1 MKLPSDLP
9 TFLWL
14 CARDGWNAPGPHGAT
29 HGRHHAV
36 DVHAGRFG
44 LCLAPVAGGPLA
56 RFSESGDVAAVA
68 RHFRT
73 GHAAIPAGDAIEPP
87 GFASEGTWFSGR
99 LDSGIHRCQWHRIEL
114 DLAQL
119 PQGTEVTVY
128 TYSGGDDV
136 KTLSGREVPA
146 KGWLPGQGIRFQGRP
161 MRALA
166 GPPTE
171 NARMPGG
178 LGLAGHGS
186 ASDEETVDCLVQSR
200 EGQHLWIK
208 LELRGNGYAT
218 PVVRALRVHFPRAS
232 YVSYLPAVYH
242 ADDESRGFLE
252 RFLSI
257 FQTEWDALDAE
268 IDDLARHFDPAA
280 VPEGPSMDRLAR
292 WLGLPLEGTWS
303 AAQRRRMLAAVPRFY
318 RRRGTPAAM
327 AAVLRV
333 YIENMAERP
342 PAAAASAFPI
352 ILEGFRERNRFL
364 TLHPG
369 CGTNDLP
376 GDPTAAV
383 DAPLLG
389 TRPLWRERSARAQ
402 VGGSAP
408 LGEAIVFSIGD
419 PGREAFDA
427 HAHGFRVFVPAAWVN
442 TEAEERTLR
451 RAIEAEKP
459 AHTRYTLHLVP
470 PRLRVGRQSTIG
482 VDTIIGRYPV
492 ARLTCGAGEGSAPG
506 AGGEGDHSVGPA
518 GPAPS
523 APPAG
528 HLGYDTVLA
537 DRHAAWAEGA
547 ERQGWL
553 RLAPGV
559 VAGPDTVIESASAGR
574 SMS

>member
-14 CARDGWNAPGPHGAT
+14 SARDGWNAPGLHGAT
-29 HGRHHAV
+29 HGQHQAV
-36 DVHAGRFG
+36 DVHAGRSG
-44 LCLAPVAGGPLA
+44 LCLAPAADGPLA
-56 RFSESGDVAAVA
+56 RFAQSGDVAAVA

-73 GHAAIPAGDAIEPP
+73 GHATAPAGDAIEPP

-114 DLAQL
+114 DLAQV
-119 PQGTEVTVY
+119 PPGTEVAVY
-128 TYSGGDDV
+128 TFTGGDDV
-136 KTLSGREVPA
+136 KTLSGRDVPA
-146 KGWLPGQGIRFQGRP
+146 HSWLPNQGIRFRGCP
-161 MRALA
+161 TRALA
-166 GPPTE
+166 GLPTE
-171 NARMPGG
+171 HARMTDR
-178 LGLAGHGS
+178 LGLPRQGS
-186 ASDEETVDCLVQSR
+186 ASDDETVDCLVQSR

-208 LELRGNGYAT
+208 IELRGNGYAT

-232 YVSYLPAVYH
+232 YLAHLPAVYH
-242 ADDESRGFLE
+242 EDDESRGFLE

-257 FQTEWDALDAE
+257 FQTEWDAIDAE
-268 IDDLARHFDPAA
+268 IDELARHFDPAA

-364 TLHPG
+364 TLQARRDAG
-369 CGTNDLP
+369 LP
-376 GDPTAAV
+376 QHEQAAV
-383 DAPLLG
+383 GAPLLG
-389 TRPLWRERSARAQ
+389 TRPLWSERSARAQ

-408 LGEAIVFSIGD
+408 LGEAVVFSIGD

-442 TEAEERTLR
+442 TEAEERMLR

-470 PRLRVGRQSTIG
+470 PRLQVGRQSTIG
-482 VDTIIGRYPV
+482 VDTIIGSHPV
-492 ARLTCGAGEGSAPG
+492 ARLTCGAG
-506 AGGEGDHSVGPA
+506 AGGPCEGDHPTAHA

-528 HLGYDTVLA
+528 YLGYDTVLA

-547 ERQGWL
+547 DRQGWL